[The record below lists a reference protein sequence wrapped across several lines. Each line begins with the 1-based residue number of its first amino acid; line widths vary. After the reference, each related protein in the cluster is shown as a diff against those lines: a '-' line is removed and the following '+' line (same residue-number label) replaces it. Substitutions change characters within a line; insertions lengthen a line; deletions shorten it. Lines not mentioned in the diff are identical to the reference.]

1 MLTIFSGIILT
12 TWSWLMPSTQ
22 AQTILDTQEWL
33 VIQSWC
39 NTYIAGHDFKP
50 LWDKIT
56 WLHIGDRVSV
66 GSCKYKIV
74 RRRVVY
80 RELVPMS
87 YFIQHNKLFLQT
99 CYGDK
104 ILIVEGKRLK

>member
-1 MLTIFSGIILT
+1 MLTLWLLIT
-12 TWSWLMPSTQ
+12 TWSRLMPSLQ
-22 AQTILDTQEWL
+22 AQNILDTQEWL

-50 LWDKIT
+50 LGEKIT
-56 WLHIGDRVSV
+56 WLHVGDRVSV

-87 YFIQHNKLFLQT
+87 YFIQNNKLFLQT

-104 ILIVEGKRLK
+104 ILIVEGKRIK